1 MRMARYFRLTGLF
14 AVAMAAGCSHAP
26 DLLNPPAPP
35 LTPVGSGVAS
45 SVVSST
51 ALLMPRE
58 RHASAGDQWENSF
71 ADLYRDRRARRVNDV
86 VTVQISIDDSASLK
100 SNINRS
106 KQSTIGSGFDL
117 ALDWLGLA
125 NTGNAKLNA
134 STDSSADGKGSIT
147 RSERI
152 DLSVAAVVT
161 DILPNGHLVI
171 SGSQEVRINNEVRE
185 LSVAGIVDPLH
196 VSSSNTISYDRIAEA
211 RVSYGGRGRVSDVQQ
226 PGFGQ
231 QLFDRYA
238 PF

>member
-1 MRMARYFRLTGLF
+1 MTMGRHSRLTSL
-14 AVAMAAGCSHAP
+14 VAMTILAGCSHAP
-26 DLLNPPAPP
+26 DLLNPSAPS
-35 LTPVGSGVAS
+35 LTPVGSGVS
-45 SVVSST
+45 TGVVMN
-51 ALLMPRE
+51 AARLMPRGQ
-58 RHASAGDQWENSF
+58 AVSAGEQWENSF

-86 VTVQISIDDSASLK
+86 VTVEISIDDRASLN

-106 KQSTIGSGFDL
+106 KQSSIGSGFDL
-117 ALDWLGLA
+117 ALDWLGLV
-125 NTGNAKLNA
+125 NTGNANLTA
-134 STDSSADGKGSIT
+134 STDSSADGRGSIS

-152 DLSVAAVVT
+152 QLSVAAVVT
-161 DILPNGHLVI
+161 DTLSNGHLVI

-196 VSSSNTISYDRIAEA
+196 VSSSNTVAYDRIAEA
-211 RVSYGGRGRVSDVQQ
+211 RISYGGRGRVTDVQQ

>member
-1 MRMARYFRLTGLF
+1 MNRLRHSHLTGLLL
-14 AVAMAAGCSHAP
+14 ALMVAGCSSAS
-26 DLLNPPAPP
+26 DLLNPSAPS
-35 LTPVGSGVAS
+35 LTPVGSGVS
-45 SVVSST
+45 SGVVMNAARFVPKHRPESV
-51 ALLMPRE
+51 ADKWE
-58 RHASAGDQWENSF
+58 RSF
-71 ADLYRDRRARRVNDV
+71 ADLYRDQRARRVNDV
-86 VTVQISIDDSASLK
+86 VTVQISIDDRASLN

-117 ALDWLGLA
+117 ALDWLGLV
-125 NTGNAKLNA
+125 NTGNANLSA
-134 STDSSADGKGSIT
+134 STDSSADGRGSIS

-152 DLSVAAVVT
+152 ELSVAALVT

-185 LSVAGIVDPLH
+185 LNVAGIVDPLH
-196 VSSSNTISYDRIAEA
+196 VSSSNTIAYDRIAEA